1 MILDFAMTSLS
12 GSEGELVEVCVVV
25 TSFPT
30 GGVEIPVTLE
40 LGTRDGTKAGW
51 SLNKLNIDIG
61 SDR

>member
-12 GSEGELVEVCVVV
+12 GSEGELVEVCVVI
-25 TSFPT
+25 TAFPT

-51 SLNKLNIDIG
+51 SLTNSILT
-61 SDR
+61 